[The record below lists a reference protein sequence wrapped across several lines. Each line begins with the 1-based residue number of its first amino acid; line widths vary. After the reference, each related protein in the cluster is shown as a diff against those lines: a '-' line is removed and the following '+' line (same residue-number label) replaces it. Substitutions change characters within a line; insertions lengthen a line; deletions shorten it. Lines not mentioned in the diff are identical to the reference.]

1 MAGESSCNSTK
12 STSTGCDWP
21 ACGCAEG
28 PKNKHCGESACN
40 CGASCACKPGECK
53 C

>member
-1 MAGESSCNSTK
+1 MFTVRTFSLSKSMALDLYLQTFETPVSQNGCG
-12 STSTGCDWP
+12 STS
-21 ACGCAEG
+21 
-28 PKNKHCGESACN
+28 CN

>member
-1 MAGESSCNSTK
+1 MFAITQTPVSQ
-12 STSTGCDWP
+12 
-21 ACGCAEG
+21 ACGG
-28 PKNKHCGESACN
+28 TTCN